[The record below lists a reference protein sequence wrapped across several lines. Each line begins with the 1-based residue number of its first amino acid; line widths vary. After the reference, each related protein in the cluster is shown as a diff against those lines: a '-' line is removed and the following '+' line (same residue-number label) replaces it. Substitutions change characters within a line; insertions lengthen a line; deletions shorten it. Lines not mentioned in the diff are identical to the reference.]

1 VNSDVL
7 EWSVVPSSL
16 YSGSMLFN
24 VTFNNNSV
32 ISCPSLQEE
41 FEETKGVIRIR
52 ISKTNRQHNDQ
63 KKKYKRTNNDLEK
76 HTHKT
81 KDRVTRTPL
90 KTGGEPRWS
99 GRVGSSCSTNGTH
112 RVNLVTN
119 SVIIRESGKY
129 REVFTT
135 SGTFRCHLWHI
146 YSISVNHVMVTT
158 VIFSKWHPVPLFFYL
173 WITFTYMN
181 YCIYFC
187 GLLVIIAGNLL
198 I

>member
-1 VNSDVL
+1 MNSDVL

-41 FEETKGVIRIR
+41 FEDTKGVIRIR

-135 SGTFRCHLWHI
+135 SGTYPLSFVTYIFHIGQPRNGDDRKIFEVTSSTTLLLLVDHI
-146 YSISVNHVMVTT
+146 YLHELLYI
-158 VIFSKWHPVPLFFYL
+158 LL
-173 WITFTYMN
+173 WSPRDHSR
-181 YCIYFC
+181 
-187 GLLVIIAGNLL
+187 
-198 I
+198 